1 MSTTGSAACVIP
13 YSTQRKCFWEM
24 HSMAG
29 HTMLQHSTAQQRT
42 MQGRVANFLQTKAVC
57 QPVEE
62 VARWL
67 WQPVVFQSAQHSTAQ
82 HSTAQHSTAQHST
95 AGTAQCGTHLTEAS
109 SSMAVIGSRKLVTSA
124 MCTPSSRLPLGS
136 SRTCSA
142 SSMSLQPGGSTLQ
155 MGRCL
160 KSSLQSVRGGIRI
173 HTKGKGR
180 CSQIMDGRLDV
191 SAGCYGSLPRR
202 LGPQYRLTETETL
215 PEARQEDGQG
225 AM

>member
-1 MSTTGSAACVIP
+1 
-13 YSTQRKCFWEM
+13 
-24 HSMAG
+24 
-29 HTMLQHSTAQQRT
+29 MLQHSTAQQRT
-42 MQGRVANFLQTKAVC
+42 MQGRVANILQTKAVC

-67 WQPVVFQSAQHSTAQ
+67 WQPVVFQSAQHSTAQHSTAQ